1 MEFLQKLFK
10 DKNFRNIFFVILG
23 FIGIILFPPLWIL
36 FLSVAVISMMFAA
49 VNQDSKE
56 KNSNEERN
64 TNEKGFVDPDLEEL
78 KNISEELQELDVEK
92 DYSKLKNITER
103 IASLMEDIT
112 TPKPFYEIK
121 RRN

>member
-10 DKNFRNIFFVILG
+10 DKNFRNLFFAILG
-23 FIGIILFPPLWIL
+23 FIGIIIFPPLWIL

-64 TNEKGFVDPDLEEL
+64 TNEKGFVDQLSRSFFL
-78 KNISEELQELDVEK
+78 KSEIPLLI
-92 DYSKLKNITER
+92 LW
-103 IASLMEDIT
+103 L
-112 TPKPFYEIK
+112 
-121 RRN
+121 